1 MRTNWRIGFVLV
13 LASLADAGAQTG
25 VRITAAGERLIV
37 RRCAEAAC
45 AIVAELPRG
54 QTAEVLATEH
64 GWYRVLVML
73 DGARA
78 TTGWVEIPQA
88 VTAPRTGVRFA
99 GPSSERQTL
108 PARGPASTATPSSA
122 TSPPVA
128 TGDCLTCV
136 ATRTPTS
143 DEWQNALAAA
153 SDIKGIPAGA
163 RPAPA
168 APEPATSTLIESR
181 GARAGAPAATL
192 RRDGRTSAE
201 RMRDDLDARFGDELR
216 RLGEVAAKIDPD
228 LQNYMATCYDRY
240 FPIAVLPPGPTPPS
254 GTPPPVRARATIFDI
269 WRGRPAFAWT
279 EVWSTPMYVSADSTT
294 FCQRLWTDVN
304 TRSAEVK
311 AGVERVEAAA
321 RDADIFPGVVRDA
334 LTSYGLGDKK

>member
-1 MRTNWRIGFVLV
+1 MRTHWRIGFVMV
-13 LASLADAGAQTG
+13 LASIADAGAQTG

-37 RRCAEAAC
+37 RRCAETTC
-45 AIVAELPRG
+45 AILAELPRG
-54 QTAEVLATEH
+54 QAAEVLATEK
-64 GWYRVLVML
+64 GWYRVLVTL
-73 DGARA
+73 EGARA
-78 TTGWVEIPQA
+78 TTGWVEIAQA
-88 VTAPRTGVRFA
+88 VTAPRTGARFA

-108 PARGPASTATPSSA
+108 PARGPASTATPSA
-122 TSPPVA
+122 ASPAVA

-143 DEWQNALAAA
+143 DEWQDALAAA
-153 SDIKGIPAGA
+153 SDIKGIPAGS

-168 APEPATSTLIESR
+168 APEPATPTASEPR
-181 GARAGAPAATL
+181 GARAGARAETV

-201 RMRDDLDARFGDELR
+201 RMRDELDARFGDELR
-216 RLGEVAAKIDPD
+216 RLGDVAAKIDPD
-228 LQNYMATCYDRY
+228 LQNYMAACYDRY
-240 FPIAVLPPGPTPPS
+240 FPMVVLPPGPTPPA

-304 TRSAEVK
+304 GRSAEVK

-334 LTSYGLGDKK
+334 LASYGLSDKK